1 MAQRRSSRT
10 QESGPANSLL
20 IAGAILLILL
30 LTVGGIVVWL
40 RSPRA
45 AGPPPGVVDVTPEG
59 FPVRGAPTA
68 PVTVIEYAD
77 FQCANCRR
85 FAEESLAAFEPYIR
99 SGLVRLV
106 FHDFP
111 IRGAESI
118 LAAEAGRCALEQN
131 AFWPYHN
138 LLYERQT
145 GINEGIFTQENLEA
159 YAAELGLDVPAFGR
173 CLASRKYRGAIQEAL
188 IDAQA
193 LGLRGTPSFVLQD
206 PAATREPITGDPGP
220 QQWDDLFQRYIDD
233 LGLRSP

>member
-1 MAQRRSSRT
+1 M
-10 QESGPANSLL
+10 LV
-20 IAGAILLILL
+20 GAAVVLILL
-30 LTVGGIVVWL
+30 LSVGGIIVWL
-40 RSPRA
+40 RSSQVT
-45 AGPPPGVVDVTPEG
+45 GTPPGVMDVTPEG

-85 FAEESLAAFEPYIR
+85 FVDESLPAFEPYIR
-99 SGLVRLV
+99 SGLARLV

-118 LAAEAGRCALEQN
+118 RAAEAGRCALEQN
-131 AFWPYHN
+131 AFWPYHD
-138 LLYERQT
+138 LLYERQA
-145 GINEGIFTQENLEA
+145 GINEGAFTQENLEA
-159 YAAELGLDVPAFGR
+159 FAAELGLDVTAFGR
-173 CLASRKYRGAIQEAL
+173 CLASRKYRRAIQEAL
-188 IDAQA
+188 ANAEA

>member
-1 MAQRRSSRT
+1 MAQRRTANARQSGFSSFW
-10 QESGPANSLL
+10 L
-20 IAGAILLILL
+20 IGGAGLLILIL
-30 LTVGGIVVWL
+30 AVGGVIVWL
-40 RSPRA
+40 RSPQA
-45 AGPPPGVVDVTPEG
+45 VGPPPGVLDVTPEG
-59 FPVRGAPTA
+59 FPVLGAPTA

-85 FAEESLAAFEPYIR
+85 FTEESLPAFDPYIR

-118 LAAEAGRCALEQN
+118 LASEAGRCALEQN
-131 AFWPYHN
+131 AFWPYHD
-138 LLYERQT
+138 LLYDRQS
-145 GINEGIFTQENLEA
+145 GINEGTFTEANLEA

-173 CLASRKYRGAIQEAL
+173 CLASRKYRGAVRAAL
-188 IDAQA
+188 ADAQA
-193 LGLRGTPSFVLQD
+193 LGLQGTPSFVLQD
-206 PAATREPITGDPGP
+206 PVATREPLAGDPGP